1 MARRFVFTLEALLHQ
16 RLRAE
21 RDAQLGMAAAERG
34 RLAAQ
39 SHLAQASALESY
51 ASRAATE
58 LDGQGFDRTV
68 QENALY
74 FVATARQ
81 GVAHAQARVAAAE
94 RDCHAARLAMQTAM
108 RARDGLERL
117 RERRKEEFYRE
128 QATRAERS
136 IDDLI
141 GARHQGS
148 PEAH

>member
-16 RLRAE
+16 RVRAE

-39 SHLAQASALESY
+39 SHLAQAEALQSY
-51 ASRAATE
+51 AAQEAAA

-74 FVATARQ
+74 YVATARQ

-94 RDCHAARLAMQTAM
+94 RDCQAARGAVQTAM
-108 RARDGLERL
+108 RAREGLERL
-117 RERRKEEFYRE
+117 RERRKEEFQHE
-128 QATRAERS
+128 QAVRAERA

-141 GARHQGS
+141 GARYHA
-148 PEAH
+148 PPAH